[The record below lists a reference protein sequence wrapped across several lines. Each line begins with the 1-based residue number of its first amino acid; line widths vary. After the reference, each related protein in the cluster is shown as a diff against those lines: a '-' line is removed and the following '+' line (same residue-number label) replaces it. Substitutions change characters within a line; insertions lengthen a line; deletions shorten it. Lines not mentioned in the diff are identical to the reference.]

1 MRWVGMSIV
10 SLIALVGCN
19 ETEETVCDGL
29 CRELVQS
36 CSYAAYPSIESC
48 RQGCEYASELGA
60 DITAEKECIIEAE
73 CDTFA
78 IVECEHVYGAQ
89 E

>member
-1 MRWVGMSIV
+1 MG
-10 SLIALVGCN
+10 AAGFGCN
-19 ETEETVCDGL
+19 ETEETVCDTL

-36 CSYAAYPSIESC
+36 CGYAAYPDLESC
-48 RQGCEYASELGA
+48 RQGCEYASEQGA
-60 DITAEKECIIEAE
+60 DIVGQQQCIVDAA

-78 IVECEHVYGAQ
+78 IVECEHVYGV

>member
-1 MRWVGMSIV
+1 ML
-10 SLIALVGCN
+10 SLVAVIGCT

-36 CSYAAYPSIESC
+36 CGYAAYPSLDSC
-48 RQGCEYASELGA
+48 RQGCEYAAEQGA
-60 DITAEKECIIEAE
+60 DIVGEEECIINAE

-78 IVECEHVYGAQ
+78 IVECEHVYGVQ

>member
-1 MRWVGMSIV
+1 MPRLSWTIFSV
-10 SLIALVGCN
+10 IALIGCN
-19 ETEETVCDGL
+19 ETEESVCDGL
-29 CRELVQS
+29 CRELVSS
-36 CSYAAYPSIESC
+36 CGYAAYPSIESC
-48 RQGCEYASELGA
+48 RQGCEYSSELGA

-78 IVECEHVYGAQ
+78 IVECEHAYGAQ